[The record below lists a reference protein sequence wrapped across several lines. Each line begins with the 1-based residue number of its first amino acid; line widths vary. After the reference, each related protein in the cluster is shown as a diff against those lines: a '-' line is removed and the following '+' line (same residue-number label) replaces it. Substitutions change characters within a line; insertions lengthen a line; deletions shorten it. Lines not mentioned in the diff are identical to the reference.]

1 MVASA
6 VAFSFVRTNRHP
18 RLPASLGSRRL
29 RVVIALAIVA
39 FPLMFTAAGPGGAAS
54 TGLVASYA
62 FDEGSGAQAG
72 DSSGNSQNGS
82 VSGATWVAGRYGGA
96 LSFDGVN
103 DSVSLPALGTFYKSG
118 FTLEAWVQKQGPK
131 VDVAAIGSWAGGSAN
146 GGPMVWVHHQ
156 VGRYHLT
163 LTRTASNYLD
173 SGQAPTV
180 GTWQHLAA
188 TFDGT
193 TARFYVNGVET
204 ANRAFTGNVGD
215 ANVWRIGAYGP
226 TAGGFFDGI
235 IDEVRIYNRAITAA
249 EVQSDMNTAV
259 GPPDVSPP
267 SAPTS
272 FAAGTATDT
281 SIATSWTASDDD
293 RGVAY
298 YNVYRGSTKVGSPTS
313 TSFTFT
319 GLICGTQYTFG
330 VEAVDG
336 GNNVSGRTTVTAS
349 TLACGAPAPPGGLV
363 AAYGFDEGTGTST
376 ADRSGNGNT
385 ATIVGPSWTVGR
397 FGEALSFDGVNDT
410 VNLPALGTF
419 YDTRFTLSAWVK
431 KSGTKTDSAI
441 VGSWVGGAQNGGPM
455 LWVHNSV
462 NRYHLTLNRTAST
475 YLDSGRTPTTGQW
488 QYVAATWDG
497 TTARFYVDGVETANR
512 AYTGN
517 VGDSNTWRVGAY
529 GPGPIGFFDGAI
541 DEVRI
546 YSRALSAAEVQTDMN
561 APVPRDTV
569 PPTTPGTL
577 TASGAVNGVTLN
589 WGASSDN
596 FGIVRYDV
604 YRSTTA
610 GFTPS
615 SANQIATVSTTSYPD
630 PDLAPATYYYRVI
643 AEDSSGNAS
652 SPSNQA
658 SGVVPVDTT
667 PPTVSITT
675 PAGGAQ
681 VWGTISVI
689 ASAADNNRVS
699 GVQFMLNGAPLGA
712 EDTSSPFS
720 TAWSTASVPDGPYA
734 LTAVARDP
742 AGNTRT
748 SAAVNVT
755 VNSSF
760 APPGLVA
767 AYGFEEPTGT
777 LAADGSGNGNGG
789 TVNGATRTTDGRFG
803 SALAFDGVNDSVD
816 LPGLGSFYKT
826 GFTLEAWVRKQSA
839 LTDDTAVV
847 GTWVSGTAG
856 GGPMVWVSTNGI
868 WTGTLATGL
877 ANYLT
882 SGAAP
887 TAGQWQHVAFSYNG
901 STARFYVNGTEVANR
916 PFSGNV
922 GDSNTWRIGAYGS
935 TAMGFFDGTIDEVRI
950 YSRALTQTEIEGDMS
965 APVPRDN
972 QAPTIASVT
981 PASGAAGVSV
991 GATVTA
997 RFSEPMDPATITTS
1011 TIGLA
1016 TASGTA
1022 VPATVTYDASTRT
1035 ATLTPTAALA
1045 FGTQYRVTIEGG
1057 PTDPRAKDV
1066 AGNALAADTTW
1077 TFTTQATAAPI
1088 LLLTSSS
1095 RPFSSYAAEI
1105 LKAEG
1110 LNSYTTLDI
1119 SRLSIQ
1125 LLNAF
1130 SVAVVGEM
1138 PLTPTDVST
1147 LTTWVNSGGRL
1158 ITLRPDPQL
1167 ASLLGITSQGTTLTN
1182 GYLLVNTAS
1191 GPGAGIV
1198 NQTIQYHGPADRYS
1212 IAGATT
1218 VATLYSSAT
1227 ASTTSPAVTIRNVGA
1242 NGGQAAA
1249 FTYDLSRSVVY
1260 TRQGNPAWVGQDRDH
1275 VAGAANIMST
1285 DLFFGAAPG
1294 DVQPDW
1300 VNLDK
1305 VAIPQ
1310 ADEQQ
1315 RLLANMIELMS
1326 RDRTPTPRFW
1336 YLPRGLKTAV
1346 VMTGDDHGHGETA
1359 PRFDQYKAIS
1369 PAGCSV
1375 ANWTCVRATSYMY
1388 PDTPIAN
1395 PAGYNADGFELALH
1409 PNDGFGCSDP
1419 DPATLEANYTSELAD
1434 FAANYPSLPAPK
1446 TSRFH
1451 CISWPDYT
1459 SHAEVELAHGI
1470 RMDTN
1475 YYYFPFDWTGDRPG
1489 WWTGSGFPM
1498 PFAKADGTKID
1509 IYQLATQMPDET
1521 TGDRSE
1527 DIHAADWIALMLDRA
1542 LGSQGYYGVV
1552 TANDHTDYE
1561 EHEGSQA
1568 IVDAAL
1574 ARGVPVIS
1582 TKQMLDWTDGR
1593 NSSSFSGVGWNGNNL
1608 GFTIT
1613 VGAGANG
1620 LQAMLPSQ
1628 SGARTISTITR
1639 GGTNVTFTTQT
1650 IKGISYAVFTATAGT
1665 YTATYQ

>member
-1 MVASA
+1 M
-6 VAFSFVRTNRHP
+6 AFSFVRTDRHP
-18 RLPASLGSRRL
+18 RIPTSLGSRRL
-29 RVVIALAIVA
+29 RVVIALAVVA

-62 FDEGSGAQAG
+62 FDEGSGTQAG
-72 DSSGNSQNGS
+72 DSSGNSRTGTI
-82 VSGATWVAGRYGGA
+82 SGATWVTGRYGSG

-103 DSVSLPALGTFYKSG
+103 DSVSLPALGTFYNSG

-131 VDVAAIGSWAGGSAN
+131 VDVAAVGSWAGGSAN

-173 SGQAPTV
+173 SGQAPAV
-180 GTWQHLAA
+180 GQWQHLAA

-215 ANVWRIGAYGP
+215 SNVWRIGAYGP

-235 IDEVRIYNRAITAA
+235 IDEVRIYNRAITPA
-249 EVQSDMNTAV
+249 EVQSDMTTGV

-267 SAPTS
+267 SAPTN

-281 SIATSWTASDDD
+281 SIATSWTASNDD

-298 YNVYRGSTKVGSPTS
+298 YNVYRGSTKVASPTS
-313 TSFTFT
+313 TSYTFT

-349 TLACGAPAPPGGLV
+349 TLACGAPTPPGGLV
-363 AAYGFDEGTGTST
+363 AAYGFDEGTGTTT
-376 ADRSGNGNT
+376 ADKSGNGKT
-385 ATIVGPSWTVGR
+385 ATVVGPTWTVGR
-397 FGEALSFDGVNDT
+397 FGEALSFDGVNDR
-410 VNLPALGTF
+410 VDLPALGTF

-431 KSGTKTDSAI
+431 KQGTKTDSAV
-441 VGSWVGGAQNGGPM
+441 VGSWVGGSQNGGPM
-455 LWVHNSV
+455 VWVHSSV
-462 NRYHLTLNRTAST
+462 NRYHLTLNRTQST
-475 YLDSGRTPTTGQW
+475 YLDSGRAPTTGQW
-488 QYVAATWDG
+488 QYVAATFDG
-497 TTARFYVDGVETANR
+497 ATARFYVDGVETANR

-546 YSRALSAAEVQTDMN
+546 YSRALSAAEIQTDMN

-569 PPTTPGTL
+569 PPTTPGNL
-577 TASGAVNGVTLN
+577 TANGAVNGVTLS
-589 WGASSDN
+589 WAASSDN

-604 YRSTTA
+604 FRSTTA

-615 SANQIATVSTTSYPD
+615 SANQITQTTTASYSD
-630 PDLAPATYYYRVI
+630 PDLTPGTYYYRVI
-643 AEDSSGNAS
+643 AEDSSGNMS

-658 SGVVPVDTT
+658 TAVVPVDTT

-675 PAGGAQ
+675 PAGGAS
-681 VWGTISVI
+681 VWGTVSVI
-689 ASAADNNRVS
+689 ASASDNNKVA

-712 EDTSSPFS
+712 EDTASPYS
-720 TAWSTASVPDGPYA
+720 VAWNTGTVPDGPYT

-742 AGNTRT
+742 AGNTRA
-748 SAAVNVT
+748 SAPVNVT

-789 TVNGATRTTDGRFG
+789 TVNGATRTTDGRYG

-839 LTDDTAVV
+839 ATDDNGVV
-847 GTWVSGTAG
+847 GTWVGGTQG
-856 GGPMVWVSTNGI
+856 GGPMLWVSSNGI

-882 SGAAP
+882 SGQAP
-887 TAGQWQHVAFSYNG
+887 VAGQWQHVAFSYNG

-916 PFSGNV
+916 SFTGNV

-950 YSRALTQTEIEGDMS
+950 YNRALTQTEIEGDMS

-972 QAPTIASVT
+972 QPPTIASVT

-1022 VPATVTYDASTRT
+1022 VPATVTYDAPTRT
-1035 ATLTPTAALA
+1035 ATLTPAAALA

-1057 PTDPRAKDV
+1057 PTDPRVKDV

-1077 TFTTQATAAPI
+1077 TFTTQTSASPI

-1119 SRLSIQ
+1119 SRLSIS

-1138 PLTPTDVST
+1138 PLTPTDVAT
-1147 LTTWVNSGGRL
+1147 LTSWVNSGGRL
-1158 ITLRPDPQL
+1158 ITLRPDTQL
-1167 ASLLGITSQGTTLTN
+1167 AEPPRDHLPGHDAHERLPAREHRERPWRGDRRADHPVPRPGRPLLGDRGDVGRHALLERHRLDHEPGRDHQERGVERRPGGRVHVRPRALRRLHAPGQPGLGRTGPRPRRRRRRDHEHRPLLRRRPRRRAARLGQPRQGRDPA
-1182 GYLLVNTAS
+1182 GRRAAAAAREHDRADEPRPDADAALLVPAARPEGGGRHDRRRPRPRGDRTALRRVQGREPGRAAPSPTGRACAPPRTCTRTRRSRTLRRPRTTRTAS
-1191 GPGAGIV
+1191 SSQPTPTTASAAATRIPRRSTPTTRPSWPTSPPPSRACPRRRRRASTASPGATG
-1198 NQTIQYHGPADRYS
+1198 
-1212 IAGATT
+1212 
-1218 VATLYSSAT
+1218 
-1227 ASTTSPAVTIRNVGA
+1227 
-1242 NGGQAAA
+1242 
-1249 FTYDLSRSVVY
+1249 SR
-1260 TRQGNPAWVGQDRDH
+1260 TRR
-1275 VAGAANIMST
+1275 
-1285 DLFFGAAPG
+1285 
-1294 DVQPDW
+1294 
-1300 VNLDK
+1300 
-1305 VAIPQ
+1305 
-1310 ADEQQ
+1310 
-1315 RLLANMIELMS
+1315 S
-1326 RDRTPTPRFW
+1326 R
-1336 YLPRGLKTAV
+1336 
-1346 VMTGDDHGHGETA
+1346 
-1359 PRFDQYKAIS
+1359 
-1369 PAGCSV
+1369 
-1375 ANWTCVRATSYMY
+1375 
-1388 PDTPIAN
+1388 
-1395 PAGYNADGFELALH
+1395 
-1409 PNDGFGCSDP
+1409 
-1419 DPATLEANYTSELAD
+1419 
-1434 FAANYPSLPAPK
+1434 
-1446 TSRFH
+1446 
-1451 CISWPDYT
+1451 
-1459 SHAEVELAHGI
+1459 LAHGI

-1475 YYYFPFDWTGDRPG
+1475 YYYYPFDWTGDRPG

-1498 PFAKADGTKID
+1498 PFADTDGTKVD
-1509 IYQLATQMPDET
+1509 VYQLATQMPDET

-1527 DIHAADWIALMLDRA
+1527 DIYAARLDR
-1542 LGSQGYYGVV
+1542 
-1552 TANDHTDYE
+1552 D
-1561 EHEGSQA
+1561 
-1568 IVDAAL
+1568 
-1574 ARGVPVIS
+1574 
-1582 TKQMLDWTDGR
+1582 
-1593 NSSSFSGVGWNGNNL
+1593 
-1608 GFTIT
+1608 
-1613 VGAGANG
+1613 
-1620 LQAMLPSQ
+1620 
-1628 SGARTISTITR
+1628 
-1639 GGTNVTFTTQT
+1639 
-1650 IKGISYAVFTATAGT
+1650 
-1665 YTATYQ
+1665 

>member
-1 MVASA
+1 
-6 VAFSFVRTNRHP
+6 
-18 RLPASLGSRRL
+18 
-29 RVVIALAIVA
+29 
-39 FPLMFTAAGPGGAAS
+39 
-54 TGLVASYA
+54 
-62 FDEGSGAQAG
+62 
-72 DSSGNSQNGS
+72 
-82 VSGATWVAGRYGGA
+82 
-96 LSFDGVN
+96 
-103 DSVSLPALGTFYKSG
+103 
-118 FTLEAWVQKQGPK
+118 
-131 VDVAAIGSWAGGSAN
+131 
-146 GGPMVWVHHQ
+146 
-156 VGRYHLT
+156 VG
-163 LTRTASNYLD
+163 
-173 SGQAPTV
+173 Q
-180 GTWQHLAA
+180 WQHLAA
-188 TFDGT
+188 TYDGA

-226 TAGGFFDGI
+226 TAGGFFDGV
-235 IDEVRIYNRAITAA
+235 IDEVRVYNRAITPA
-249 EVQSDMNTAV
+249 EVQADMNTGV

-267 SAPTS
+267 SAPTN

-281 SIATSWTASDDD
+281 SIATTWTASNDD
-293 RGVAY
+293 RGVAF

-313 TSFTFT
+313 PSFTFT

-349 TLACGAPAPPGGLV
+349 TLACGQPTPPGGLV
-363 AAYGFDEGTGTST
+363 AAYGFDEGTGTTT
-376 ADRSGNGNT
+376 ADKSGNGNT
-385 ATIVGPSWTVGR
+385 ATIVGSTWTVGR
-397 FGEALSFDGVNDT
+397 FGEALSFDGVNDR
-410 VNLPALGTF
+410 VDLPALGTF

-431 KSGTKTDSAI
+431 KSSTKNDGGI
-441 VGSWVGGAQNGGPM
+441 VGSWVGGSQAGGPM
-455 LWVHNSV
+455 LWVHSSV
-462 NRYHLTLNRTAST
+462 GRYHLTLNRTQST
-475 YLDSGRTPTTGQW
+475 YLDSGRSPTPGQW
-488 QYVAATWDG
+488 QYVAATFDG
-497 TTARFYVDGVETANR
+497 ATARFYVDGVETASR

-529 GPGPIGFFDGAI
+529 GPGPTGFFDGVI
-541 DEVRI
+541 DEVRV
-546 YSRALSAAEVQTDMN
+546 YSRVLSAAEIQADMN

-577 TASGAVNGVTLN
+577 TANGAVSGVTLN

-604 YRSTTA
+604 FRSTTA

-615 SANQIATVSTTSYPD
+615 SANQIAQTSTNSYSD
-630 PDLAPATYYYRVI
+630 PDLTPGTYYYRVI
-643 AEDSSGNAS
+643 AEDSSGNTS

-658 SGVVPVDTT
+658 TAVVPVDAT
-667 PPTVSITT
+667 PPTVAITT
-675 PAGGAQ
+675 PAGGAS
-681 VWGTISVI
+681 VWGTVSVI
-689 ASAADNNRVS
+689 ASASDNNRVS

-712 EDTSSPFS
+712 EDTASPYS
-720 TAWSTASVPDGPYA
+720 VAWNTSSVPDGPYA

-748 SAAVNVT
+748 SAPVNVT

-767 AYGFEEPTGT
+767 AYGFEEPSGT

-789 TVNGATRTTDGRFG
+789 AVNGATRTVDGRFG
-803 SALAFDGVNDSVD
+803 SALVFDGVNDSVD
-816 LPGLGSFYKT
+816 LPGLGTFYKT
-826 GFTLEAWVRKQSA
+826 GFTLEAWVRKTSA
-839 LTDDTAVV
+839 ATEDNGVV
-847 GTWVSGTAG
+847 GTWVGPQG
-856 GGPMVWVSTNGI
+856 GGPMIWVSSNSI

-882 SGAAP
+882 SGQAP
-887 TAGQWQHVAFSYNG
+887 VAGQWQHVAFSYNG
-901 STARFYVNGTEVANR
+901 STARFYVNGAEVANR

-922 GDSNTWRIGAYGS
+922 GDSNTWRIGAYSS

-950 YSRALTQTEIEGDMS
+950 YNRALTQTEIEGDMS

-981 PASGAAGVSV
+981 PASGATGVSV
-991 GATVTA
+991 GATATA

-1011 TIGLA
+1011 SVGLA

-1022 VPATVTYDASTRT
+1022 VPATVSYDAATRT

-1045 FGTQYRVTIEGG
+1045 FGTQYRVTVEGG
-1057 PTDPRAKDV
+1057 PTDPRVKDV

-1077 TFTTQATAAPI
+1077 TFTTQTSASPI
-1088 LLLTSSS
+1088 LLLTSST
-1095 RPFSSYAAEI
+1095 RPFSSYVGEI

-1119 SRLSIQ
+1119 SRLSIS

-1138 PLTPTDVST
+1138 PLTPTDVAT
-1147 LTTWVNSGGRL
+1147 LTSWVNGGGRL

-1167 ASLLGITSQGTTLTN
+1167 ASLLGLTSQGTTLTN

-1227 ASTTSPAVTIRNVGA
+1227 ASTTSPAATIRNVGS

-1249 FTYDLSRSVVY
+1249 FTYDLARSVVL
-1260 TRQGNPAWVGQDRDH
+1260 TRQGNPAWAGQDRDN
-1275 VAGAANIMST
+1275 VEGASQIMST

-1336 YLPRGLKTAV
+1336 YLPRGLKAAV
-1346 VMTGDDHGHGETA
+1346 VMTGDDHGHGGTA
-1359 PRFDQYKAIS
+1359 PRFDEYKAVS

-1388 PDTPIAN
+1388 PDTPVPNAN
-1395 PAGYNADGFELALH
+1395 GYNADGFELALH
-1409 PNDGFGCSDP
+1409 ANDGFGCSEP
-1419 DPATLEANYTSELAD
+1419 DPATLEANYTSGLAD
-1434 FAANYPSLPAPK
+1434 FAAAFPGIPAEK

-1459 SHAEVELAHGI
+1459 SHAEIEAAHGI

-1475 YYYFPFDWTGDRPG
+1475 YYYFPFEWTGDRPG

-1498 PFAKADGTKID
+1498 PFAKEDGTKID

-1527 DIHAADWIALMLDRA
+1527 DIRAASWIALMLDRA

-1608 GFTIT
+1608 GFTIS